1 MLGIVDGTH
10 VAIKR
15 PEDNEDGED
24 GQDGEAGEDGDE
36 AGEGEDIGR
45 ERAYVCRKGYHR
57 YWIAA
62 SSLFAY

>member
-15 PEDNEDGED
+15 PEENEDGED
-24 GQDGEAGEDGDE
+24 REDEDE

-57 YWIAA
+57 YWTA
-62 SSLFAY
+62 SFLFTY